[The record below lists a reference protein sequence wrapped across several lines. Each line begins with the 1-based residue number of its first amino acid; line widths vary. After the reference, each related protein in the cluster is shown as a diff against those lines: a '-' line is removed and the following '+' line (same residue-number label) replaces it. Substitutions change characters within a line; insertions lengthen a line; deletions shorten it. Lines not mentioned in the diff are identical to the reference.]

1 MSKLDYELKLQS
13 EGFQTLAGV
22 DEVGRGPLA
31 GPVVVACVSLPLD
44 DVIEGVDDSKKLTE
58 KKRNAL
64 YQQIIEKATAVKVVF
79 VDEKTIDEINILN
92 ATKLAMKQAIEQLP
106 TKVDC
111 VLIDAVKLDTD
122 VFTYPIVKGDA
133 LSYLIGAA
141 SIVAKVERDAYMTKM
156 AQLYP
161 EYGFEKHKGY
171 GTKQH
176 VQAIKEIGPCPI
188 HRRSFIKNFVN
199 E

>member
-64 YQQIIEKATAVKVVF
+64 YQQIIERATAVKVVF

-141 SIVAKVERDAYMTKM
+141 SI
-156 AQLYP
+156 
-161 EYGFEKHKGY
+161 
-171 GTKQH
+171 
-176 VQAIKEIGPCPI
+176 
-188 HRRSFIKNFVN
+188 FVI
-199 E
+199 

>member
-1 MSKLDYELKLQS
+1 MSKLDYELKLQG

-64 YQQIIEKATAVKVVF
+64 YQQIIERATAVKVVF

>member
-64 YQQIIEKATAVKVVF
+64 YQQIIERATAVKVVF

-141 SIVAKVERDAYMTKM
+141 SIVAKVERDAYMTKI